1 MNENLNSNVSWG
13 ELSETEVDQNV
24 GRLKA
29 MSKLRHNN
37 VRRYEIILMVVVAQS
52 LLLSPCIA
60 NSIEYYGKWLTPRPQ
75 SEDRPIEWQLQNRLS
90 SNPQALFKELDKFTT
105 KKFVP
110 VANAKREEYIN
121 SDQKLNRKTDCK
133 KKKSSNWTS
142 NYPQSRKNSY
152 CKYSPVYVPKVK
164 SKSFETLEHERQ
176 RNQEILQN
184 AIADREFERMMQLKH
199 KLQVE
204 NKKSA
209 SASERSKSSKTSNKK
224 CLAQTVLLKKSK
236 AMAKAKAAAKP
247 KNKSA
252 LPKLLGITSACTT
265 CTTTCATTA
274 PPTTTT
280 TTTPCPP
287 TQQTTVCPLTYL
299 QSIRRRARVII
310 KSCNKLEMLIKKC
323 ALQNS
328 ENSGSEDRLHNKVD
342 EITKSFE
349 RLEKPQVVNI
359 SHSKDSVNHRGF
371 YFGLS
376 PPGVAET
383 DENIEKSQKE
393 QQKLEEKVREEYQ
406 MQRNARR
413 IARKNRSRL
422 QRLENKK
429 KRARYEAAPPGAARL
444 EQMVTTAPS
453 KGTQNYPQ
461 AKQLKESI
469 VNQLKNMMNIH
480 VRRNNIRLAYRKLQK
495 RKRNLAKKIKNSK
508 SSKRTLALF
517 KRSLTKHKT
526 NDAVKCELT
535 PPMVREKRRRRQIR
549 RLRQRLTLNNK
560 H

>member
-1 MNENLNSNVSWG
+1 MSK
-13 ELSETEVDQNV
+13 TEPDQNV
-24 GRLKA
+24 ARLKA

-52 LLLSPCIA
+52 LLLSPCFA

-75 SEDRPIEWQLQNRLS
+75 SEDRPVEWQLQNRLS

-121 SDQKLNRKTDCK
+121 SDQKLNRKTDSK
-133 KKKSSNWTS
+133 KKKSSSWSS
-142 NYPQSRKNSY
+142 NYPQSRKNNY
-152 CKYSPVYVPKVK
+152 CKYSPVYLPKVK
-164 SKSFETLEHERQ
+164 NKSFETLEHERQ
-176 RNQEILQN
+176 RDQEILQN

-204 NKKSA
+204 KKKSA

-236 AMAKAKAAAKP
+236 AMAKAKAATKP
-247 KNKSA
+247 KNKSD
-252 LPKLLGITSACTT
+252 LPKLLGISSMTTCTT

-310 KSCNKLEMLIKKC
+310 KSCNKLERLIKKC
-323 ALQNS
+323 ALQSS
-328 ENSGSEDRLHNKVD
+328 ENSDSEDRLHNKVN
-342 EITKSFE
+342 EVTKSFE

-359 SHSKDSVNHRGF
+359 SHSKDKVNHRGF

-413 IARKNRSRL
+413 IARRNRSRL

-461 AKQLKESI
+461 ATQLENKM
-469 VNQLKNMMNIH
+469 KIH
-480 VRRNNIRLAYRKLQK
+480 VRTNNIRLAYRKLQK
-495 RKRNLAKKIKNSK
+495 RKRNLAKKIRNSK
-508 SSKRTLALF
+508 SSKQTLALF
-517 KRSLTKHKT
+517 KRSLKKHKP
-526 NDAVKCELT
+526 NDAVNSELT

-549 RLRQRLTLNNK
+549 RLRQRLTLNNE

>member
-1 MNENLNSNVSWG
+1 
-13 ELSETEVDQNV
+13 
-24 GRLKA
+24 
-29 MSKLRHNN
+29 
-37 VRRYEIILMVVVAQS
+37 MVVVAQS
-52 LLLSPCIA
+52 LLSSPCFA

-75 SEDRPIEWQLQNRLS
+75 SEDRPVEWQLQNRLS
-90 SNPQALFKELDKFTT
+90 NNPQALFKELDKFTT

-110 VANAKREEYIN
+110 VANAKREEEYMN
-121 SDQKLNRKTDCK
+121 SDRTLNRKADCK
-133 KKKSSNWTS
+133 KRKSSNWSST
-142 NYPQSRKNSY
+142 YPRSRITNY
-152 CKYSPVYVPKVK
+152 CKYSPVYMPKVHN
-164 SKSFETLEHERQ
+164 KSFETLEHERQ
-176 RNQEILQN
+176 RDQEILQN

-199 KLQVE
+199 KLQVD

-224 CLAQTVLLKKSK
+224 CLAQTVFLKKSK
-236 AMAKAKAAAKP
+236 AMAKTKAATAAKLPSKPRP
-247 KNKSA
+247 KSTI
-252 LPKLLGITSACTT
+252 PKLLGISAMTTCTACTT
-265 CTTTCATTA
+265 TTCTTTA

-280 TTTPCPP
+280 TTTTPCP
-287 TQQTTVCPLTYL
+287 TTVKTTMCPLTYL

-310 KSCNKLEMLIKKC
+310 KSCNQLERLIKKC
-323 ALQNS
+323 ALKNS
-328 ENSGSEDRLHNKVD
+328 ENLDSEDGLHNKVY

-359 SHSKDSVNHRGF
+359 NHSKENVNHRGF

-444 EQMVTTAPS
+444 EQMATTAPS
-453 KGTQNYPQ
+453 KGNQNYPQ
-461 AKQLKESI
+461 ATQLEKSI
-469 VNQLKNMMNIH
+469 VNKMKIH
-480 VRRNNIRLAYRKLQK
+480 LRRNNIRLAYRKLQK
-495 RKRNLAKKIKNSK
+495 RKRNLTKKLRNSK
-508 SSKRTLALF
+508 SSKRTLALL
-517 KRSLTKHKT
+517 KRSLTKHNT
-526 NDAVKCELT
+526 NNAVKCELT

-549 RLRQRLTLNNK
+549 RLRQRLSLNNK

>member
-1 MNENLNSNVSWG
+1 
-13 ELSETEVDQNV
+13 
-24 GRLKA
+24 

-52 LLLSPCIA
+52 LLSSPCFA

-75 SEDRPIEWQLQNRLS
+75 NEDRPVEWQLQNRLS
-90 SNPQALFKELDKFTT
+90 NNPQALFKELDNFTT
-105 KKFVP
+105 KKFET
-110 VANAKREEYIN
+110 VANAKREEEYMN
-121 SDQKLNRKTDCK
+121 SNRKLNRKADCK
-133 KKKSSNWTS
+133 KRNWSST
-142 NYPQSRKNSY
+142 YPRSRKTNY
-152 CKYSPVYVPKVK
+152 CKYSPVYMPKVHN
-164 SKSFETLEHERQ
+164 KSFDTLEHERQ
-176 RNQEILQN
+176 RDQEILQN
-184 AIADREFERMMQLKH
+184 AIADREFDRMMQLKH
-199 KLQVE
+199 KLLVE

-224 CLAQTVLLKKSK
+224 CLAQTVFLKKSK
-236 AMAKAKAAAKP
+236 AMAKAKAAKLLPSKP
-247 KNKSA
+247 RPNST
-252 LPKLLGITSACTT
+252 LPKLLGISSMTTCTACTT
-265 CTTTCATTA
+265 TTCTTTA

-280 TTTPCPP
+280 TTTPCPK
-287 TQQTTVCPLTYL
+287 TEKTTVCPLTYL
-299 QSIRRRARVII
+299 HSIRRRARII
-310 KSCNKLEMLIKKC
+310 IQSCNKLERLVKKC

-328 ENSGSEDRLHNKVD
+328 ENSDSEDDRLHNKVYQ
-342 EITKSFE
+342 ITKSFE

-359 SHSKDSVNHRGF
+359 SHSKDNLNHRGF
-371 YFGLS
+371 YFGLR

-444 EQMVTTAPS
+444 EQMATTAHS

-461 AKQLKESI
+461 ATQLKESI
-469 VNQLKNMMNIH
+469 VNKMKIH

-495 RKRNLAKKIKNSK
+495 RKRNLTKKIKNSK
-508 SSKRTLALF
+508 SYKRTLALL
-517 KRSLTKHKT
+517 KRSLTKHHNT
-526 NDAVKCELT
+526 NNAVKCELT
-535 PPMVREKRRRRQIR
+535 LPMVREKRRRRQIR
-549 RLRQRLTLNNK
+549 RLRQRLSLSNK